1 MTKRRWPAVI
11 AWMVARFYYHKAS
24 WTDWRANM
32 SPQSNAFWLLYLQN
46 VYAVHIGN
54 FTTIFG
60 YNQSMLMINIW
71 NGVHNTLLSGKYPLF
86 IFSDMEVMILHI
98 CQIDT
103 FYYEASC
110 STKLESKHA
119 KTLLLW
125 CMAYSCIIYAKC
137 TSKYMNIAWHKY
149 SLDSEPKCFLC
160 HLSCKVCI
168 VLYFINSYH
177 LCVHM
182 LWFITWH

>member
-1 MTKRRWPAVI
+1 MWQRWWWSSRVTSSYCLNGCRPVLLSWGKLDRLEGKHVVSYICCLVI
-11 AWMVARFYYHKAS
+11 WSWSCSSYDDYHIIIIIIYDKKEVTSSYCLNGWPAS

-32 SPQSNAFWLLYLQN
+32 SPQSNTFWLLYLQN

-119 KTLLLW
+119 KTLLL
-125 CMAYSCIIYAKC
+125 
-137 TSKYMNIAWHKY
+137 
-149 SLDSEPKCFLC
+149 
-160 HLSCKVCI
+160 
-168 VLYFINSYH
+168 
-177 LCVHM
+177 
-182 LWFITWH
+182 

>member
-11 AWMVARFYYHKAS
+11 AWMLARPVLVSWGKLDRVEGKHVEFYMLFGDMMIIRWSSSYDDYHIIIIIYDKKEVTSSYCLNGWPAS

-32 SPQSNAFWLLYLQN
+32 SPQSNTFWLLYLQN

-119 KTLLLW
+119 KTLLL
-125 CMAYSCIIYAKC
+125 
-137 TSKYMNIAWHKY
+137 
-149 SLDSEPKCFLC
+149 
-160 HLSCKVCI
+160 
-168 VLYFINSYH
+168 
-177 LCVHM
+177 
-182 LWFITWH
+182 